1 MCRSAPSLEG
11 AASLP
16 SAAMSEFVVVR
27 GTGTLHAQP
36 DAASLRIESRVRAKD
51 SAKAHLDVATMSA
64 KIDAAL
70 DAHADAIRE
79 RSTSGLLVTPAY
91 EWTDKGQ
98 RAVGWDGVRSV
109 AIEITD
115 PGVIGAVFAGVADA
129 GGIAGSLQWLLDP
142 SNPAHAAARTAAA
155 VDARARAE
163 AYSAA
168 LGVALGPVLEIREPA
183 TYPPGGGGGHGGF
196 DALGAPQSRALMAK
210 GGGGGPEVA
219 VDAPELWVVAEVDV
233 TFALLG

>member
-1 MCRSAPSLEG
+1 M
-11 AASLP
+11 
-16 SAAMSEFVVVR
+16 VR
-27 GTGTLHAQP
+27 GTGTLEAQP
-36 DAASLRIESRVRAKD
+36 DAASLRIEARSRAKD
-51 SAKAHLDVATMSA
+51 SAGANRDVAATAA
-64 KIDAAL
+64 KVDAVLDQHAAAL
-70 DAHADAIRE
+70 RK

-98 RAVGWDGVRSV
+98 RSVGWDGVRTV
-109 AIEITD
+109 NIEITD
-115 PGVIGAVFAGVADA
+115 AGVIGAVFAGVADA
-129 GGIAGSLQWLLDP
+129 GGIAGGLQWLLDP

-168 LGVALGPVLEIREPA
+168 LGVTLGPVLEIREPD
-183 TYPPGGGGGHGGF
+183 TYPPGGGGSGMHF
-196 DALGAPQSRALMAK
+196 DAVPQSRALMAK
-210 GGGGGPEVA
+210 GGGGGPEMA